1 MGPRAGWGN
10 LEMGVAKWANNPWE
24 GVRIRLA
31 GQADFEIISTVPAA
45 GRSRLKL

>member
-31 GQADFEIISTVPAA
+31 GQQI
-45 GRSRLKL
+45 SRLSLQYLLQVGLG